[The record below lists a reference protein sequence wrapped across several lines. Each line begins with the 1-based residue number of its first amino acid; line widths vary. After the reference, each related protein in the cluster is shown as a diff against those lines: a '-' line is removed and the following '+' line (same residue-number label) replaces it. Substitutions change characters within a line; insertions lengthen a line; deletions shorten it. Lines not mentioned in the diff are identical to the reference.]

1 MTVEQFNIGGSP
13 FVGIYCAANEDIVL
27 VPWALDKDTVSR
39 IEEALKAR
47 AIRLALGGSTLLGA
61 YVSMN
66 SKGMVMTNL
75 ADRDDYRALKKDFNI
90 VMTPDGLNAA
100 GNNVLCSDKAALVH
114 PGFSTKM
121 VAKISDALGVEV
133 QKGTLGNVRTVGSAG
148 IAVNTGVMVH
158 PKATEEELAQLR
170 DLFKVNVQIGTAN
183 YGNAMVGAA
192 VVANTK
198 GAIAGSLSTGIELG
212 RIEDALGFLD

>member
-1 MTVEQFNIGGSP
+1 MTVEQFNIAGSS
-13 FVGIYCAANEDIVL
+13 FVGIYCVANEDIVL
-27 VPWALDKDTVSR
+27 VPWALDKDTVAR
-39 IEEALKAR
+39 IEVVLKAR
-47 AIRLALGGSTLLGA
+47 AVRLALGGSTLLGA
-61 YVSMN
+61 CTAMN

-75 ADRDDYRALKKDFNI
+75 ADKEDYKALKKDFNI

-100 GNNVLCSDKAALVH
+100 GNNVLCSDRAALVH
-114 PGFSTKM
+114 PGFSARM

-133 QKGTLGNVRTVGSAG
+133 QKGTLGGVRTVGSAG
-148 IAVNTGVMVH
+148 IAVNTGVLCH
-158 PKATEEELAQLR
+158 PKATDEELAQLR

-212 RIEDALGFLD
+212 RIEDALGYLD